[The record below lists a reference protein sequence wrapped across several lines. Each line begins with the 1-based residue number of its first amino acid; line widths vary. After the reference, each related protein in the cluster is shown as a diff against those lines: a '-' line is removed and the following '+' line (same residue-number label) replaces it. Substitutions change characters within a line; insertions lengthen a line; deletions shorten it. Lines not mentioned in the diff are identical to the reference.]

1 MMTQIFAVGVSLLVT
16 AAQDVCL
23 TPDSPAQ
30 GQLGTRVTIAGTN
43 LLGFA
48 NGTVVTEVY
57 VLLLLG
63 TVRLNPVPMCIILA
77 APPGGLPVSPPY

>member
-1 MMTQIFAVGVSLLVT
+1 MMAQVFAVGVSLLV
-16 AAQDVCL
+16 AVAQDVCL

-48 NGTVVTEVY
+48 NGSSVTEVY
-57 VLLLLG
+57 VLLFPFFLG
-63 TVRLNPVPMCIILA
+63 HR
-77 APPGGLPVSPPY
+77 